1 MVGSDGLEPSMPEG
15 GRFTVSCNSRYA
27 NYPLKLSSLS
37 QCHTTDLTSI
47 SIRCYAKSDLS
58 GMEPLAG
65 VARLK
70 PHSDFVAFSTHGG

>member
-1 MVGSDGLEPSMPEG
+1 MVGSDGLEPSMTEV

-37 QCHTTDLTSI
+37 QCHTTDPTQRKHQVLCQI
-47 SIRCYAKSDLS
+47 KSG
-58 GMEPLAG
+58 GMEPPAG

-70 PHSDFVAFSTHGG
+70 SHSDLVAFSTHGG